1 MTQAIVRTYET
12 LKQIAGVEAELT
24 KNNFASVQSFPNA
37 SVPNRG
43 TVEELTAAIAN
54 AGIVKYQAA
63 SFAEVVKRGGAVV
76 VVQAHFGTGA
86 RASEILDKYNPIK
99 PTVSSSDPL
108 LWDDAAPFSSLLHI
122 PVLLDSSGPYQP
134 YSGTPLVIE
143 QAGDYQSYSGTPLL
157 LTQKGDYQS
166 MSGTPLLLAQKGEY
180 QSLSGTPLLIEQ
192 KGEYKSYSGTPLLL
206 NNPTPLSSWLGF
218 PTLSK

>member
-1 MTQAIVRTYET
+1 MTQSIIRTYET
-12 LKQIAGVEAELT
+12 LKQIAGIEAEL
-24 KNNFASVQSFPNA
+24 KASNFTAVQLFPNA
-37 SVPNRG
+37 TVQNRG
-43 TVEELTAAIAN
+43 SVDEIAAAIAN

-63 SFAEVVKRGGAVV
+63 SFADVVKRGGAVV
-76 VVQAHFGTGA
+76 IVQAHFGTGA
-86 RASEILDKYNPIK
+86 KASDILAKYNPIK
-99 PTVSSSDPL
+99 STVASSDPV

-122 PVLLDSSGPYQP
+122 PVLLDSSGPYHS
-134 YSGTPLVIE
+134 YSGTPLVIDQGKE
-143 QAGDYQSYSGTPLL
+143 YKSFSGTPLL
-157 LTQKGDYQS
+157 MTQNGDYQS

-218 PTLSK
+218 PVLSK